1 MRRMRMRHGSFANVV
16 VILLTLAVSA
26 SAVADVIDKEIV
38 LTVNQQEP
46 IDARKVKSYSVG
58 DRDLVE
64 VRLTPD
70 GTKLVVVARKAGTT
84 SLLLLRDCGDDVR
97 YTIRIAR

>member
-1 MRRMRMRHGSFANVV
+1 MSPSRFASV
-16 VILLTLAVSA
+16 LLIFLALA
-26 SAVADVIDKEIV
+26 GGATAAAEVIDKELV

-46 IDARKVKSYSVG
+46 IDARKVKAYSVG
-58 DRDLVE
+58 DRDHVE

-70 GTKLVVVARKAGTT
+70 GTKLIVVARKPGTT
-84 SLLLLRDCGDDVR
+84 SLLLLYDGGDDVR